1 MNNDY
6 VDYGSLAALLGPQT
20 QALQAI
26 AMRPQKTSSITDTTT
41 TSTPYA
47 LADMLARRDTIGS
60 KNEAL
65 LNALKGRETAGY
77 GIANALAQMAP
88 AEGYGNWA
96 TNALRTFGTG
106 VKGYTDAEIA
116 RQQAAQELAQ
126 KDLETALAYDKAMG
140 ETQTQRQTQ
149 TMGYTPME
157 YGTAAGAKT
166 AGAKGV
172 DSVGG
177 IQQSNF
183 GRSVG
188 YDPVENLPDY
198 GPITRAALA
207 EEQVHPLLKYVGGQT
222 WAKGI
227 SGSRSSELQSTW
239 GDISDNI
246 LSGRVLDFV
255 GKAGGIR
262 VADTPAEQQFIF
274 GPIRNYQ
281 SMSRDELKAGLKQA
295 RNNFVASGLNKAKQ
309 QGIEVSEQ
317 ELKDWWNSAFSV
329 PEGKQTKEMY
339 NIQDRPAQP
348 QAQSN
353 IIRVGSVRNGYRF
366 KGGDP
371 KKKENWEAI

>member
-96 TNALRTFGTG
+96 TNALRTFGAG
-106 VKGYTDAEIA
+106 VKGYTDAEVA

-140 ETQTQRQTQ
+140 ETQTQRQAQ

-157 YGTAAGAKT
+157 YGTAGTAGTAGGAGA
-166 AGAKGV
+166 
-172 DSVGG
+172 GG
-177 IQQSNF
+177 DDFTQKVRQEVSGQS
-183 GRSVG
+183 
-188 YDPVENLPDY
+188 L
-198 GPITRAALA
+198 
-207 EEQVHPLLKYVGGQT
+207 
-222 WAKGI
+222 
-227 SGSRSSELQSTW
+227 
-239 GDISDNI
+239 
-246 LSGRVLDFV
+246 
-255 GKAGGIR
+255 
-262 VADTPAEQQFIF
+262 ADTYKTISENPLTFSNLAPLYQDANSRALKSGIDQIGVQNLGRAEFQYLSSIMPKGF
-274 GPIRNYQ
+274 
-281 SMSRDELKAGLKQA
+281 
-295 RNNFVASGLNKAKQ
+295 SGAINTAK
-309 QGIEVSEQ
+309 EQ
-317 ELKDWWNSAFSV
+317 ELMRPLTTAFKEGTGTAKTSAITNFYGSLYDEYATQAAAQGMNMPVSKQEYINSRLSKGREFNPAYFAGQSKD
-329 PEGKQTKEMY
+329 MY
-339 NIQDRPAQP
+339 KNAQK
-348 QAQSN
+348 AQSREPN
-353 IIRVGSVRNGYRF
+353 AGFVVNGYRF
-366 KGGDP
+366 KGGDVHD
-371 KKKENWEAI
+371 KNNWEAVK